1 MYDFFGKTAIITG
14 SAQGIGKAIAKKFSE
29 CNCNLVLID
38 VNKEKLDLTVKELSH
53 EKIKI
58 KAYKVDI
65 TDESKL
71 DIVVNDIKTQL
82 PSIDILVNN
91 AGVTRDALLLRMS
104 EQDWDDVMNVNLKGT
119 FLCTKKFAKIMIKQ
133 RSGKIINIAS
143 IIGQI
148 GNAGQANYAASKA
161 GIIAFTKS
169 IAKELAS
176 RNINVNAVAPGFIKT
191 EMTDR
196 LPTEIVERYK
206 AKIPLNRFGNPEDV
220 AEIVLFLA
228 SEQANYITGE
238 TINAD
243 GGLVM
248 R

>member
-91 AGVTRDALLLRMS
+91 AGVTRDALLLRMN